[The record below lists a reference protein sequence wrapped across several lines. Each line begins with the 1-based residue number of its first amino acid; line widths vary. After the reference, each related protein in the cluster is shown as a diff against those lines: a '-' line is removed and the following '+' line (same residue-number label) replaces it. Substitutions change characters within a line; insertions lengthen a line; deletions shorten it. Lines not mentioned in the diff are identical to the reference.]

1 MQLIFYLKPKF
12 MKKVLVTLSFMVFL
26 GSLSAQTTE
35 KSAKTVKPVKV
46 QLKTEKH
53 IKLKEKKTESST
65 EVKAVEADSKK
76 SPAKKEETTTTK

>member
-1 MQLIFYLKPKF
+1 

-35 KSAKTVKPVKV
+35 KSTTTVKPVKV
-46 QLKTEKH
+46 KLKAEKH
-53 IKLKEKKTESST
+53 VKIKEKKAGAST
-65 EVKAVEADSKK
+65 EVKAVETDSKK